1 MIEPVIRAILVD
13 SGQIE
18 PSENFYPVQDYE
30 DKYLISPLGKIY
42 IKRTQRL
49 LKPFVNKPGKY
60 LYLNLCKDK
69 KTVKLGLHRLVAQ
82 HFVPNILGKKEVHH
96 IDNDPTNNKWSNLAW
111 TTRDEN
117 LNYMKENMKN
127 RRKPSI

>member
-1 MIEPVIRAILVD
+1 MIEPVIRAILID

-60 LYLNLCKDK
+60 LYLNLYKDK
-69 KTVKLGLHRLVAQ
+69 KTVKVGLHRLVAQ

-96 IDNDPTNNKWSNLAW
+96 VDNDVSNNIWSNLEW

-127 RRKPSI
+127 RRKPSV